1 MSRGAPDGYQWQSAV
16 GLRGIGGSNHYVV
29 DVAIPANTSSAS
41 PLDTDITLVDGWV
54 AQIALLFPPGPA
66 TLTHIQV
73 LVNGTQLYPTGAS
86 QSFHPD
92 NQLVII
98 PCDFD
103 VPLVG
108 ASRQITLRGWNTD
121 DTWPHT
127 IQAHVWVIPY

>member
-1 MSRGAPDGYQWQSAV
+1 MARGAPDGYSWGAPQS
-16 GLRGIGGSNHYVV
+16 LRGIGGSNHYVV
-29 DVAIPANTSSAS
+29 DLELPANTPSAS
-41 PLDTDITLVDGWV
+41 PVDLDVILVDGWV

-66 TLTHIQV
+66 TLAYVTV
-73 LVNGTQLYPTGAS
+73 RVSGSQLYPTGAG

-92 NQLVII
+92 NQLIVI

-108 ASRQITLRGWNTD
+108 SDYKITLRGWSLD

-127 IQAHVWVIPY
+127 VQAHVWVIPY